1 MTTKFEAGLK
11 RLDWFGT
18 KSLIAKLLSFKPVNF
33 ILRGFAR
40 NFIPAKTATR
50 FPVSVPMV
58 TYELSGGERIV
69 LLEPARDEVARAI
82 YWGDGRFISASDQNT
97 LDCVESLSKDAELFL
112 DIGAYSGLFALVAA
126 AAQPTLKAMTFEIVP
141 ENHLLLLRNIV
152 ENDLISR
159 VDARLCGLSD
169 RPGTLTVAPSLQ
181 LDRLASSVSIGSEFS
196 AGVRVPI
203 DTLDNVVEEIDGPI
217 VMKIDVEGFET
228 AVVRGGSKLF
238 ATKKPDV
245 ICEILP
251 SSTRHEELDGMLRE
265 LGYQYFQINNSGL
278 SRCESITP
286 SKDGRDWLL
295 TVRSDLP
302 PSLRLA

>member
-18 KSLIAKLLSFKPVNF
+18 KSLIARLLSVKPVNF
-33 ILRGFAR
+33 IFRRFAR
-40 NFIPAKTATR
+40 NCIPAKTAAR

-58 TYELSGGERIV
+58 TYNLSGGERIV
-69 LLEPARDEVARAI
+69 LLEPARDEVAREI
-82 YWGDGRFISASDQNT
+82 YWGNGRFISASEQNT
-97 LDCVESLSKDAELFL
+97 LDCVENLSKDAELFL

-126 AAQPTLKAMTFEIVP
+126 AAQPTLKAVTFEIVP
-141 ENHLLLLRNIV
+141 ENHLLVLRNIV

-169 RPGTLTVAPSLQ
+169 SPGTLTVAPSLQ

-203 DTLDNVVEEIDGPI
+203 DTLDNVVEDIDGPI

-228 AVVRGGSKLF
+228 AVIRGGSKLF

-251 SSTRHEELDGMLRE
+251 SSTRHEELDGMLRK
-265 LGYQYFQINNSGL
+265 LGYQYFQIKERGL
-278 SRCESITP
+278 MRCESITP

-295 TVRSDLP
+295 TVRSELP
-302 PSLRLA
+302 QSLRLA